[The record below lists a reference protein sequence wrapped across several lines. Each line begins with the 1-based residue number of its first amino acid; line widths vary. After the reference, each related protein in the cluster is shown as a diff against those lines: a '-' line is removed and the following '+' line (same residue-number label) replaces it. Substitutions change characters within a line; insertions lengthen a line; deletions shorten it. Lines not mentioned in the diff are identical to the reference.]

1 MEDNK
6 FFTTDELFT
15 ADGFQE
21 LTLDDLN
28 SIAGGRKRRQSELL
42 DYSDV
47 TKKAFAILNTLNT
60 EEEQTAYRIRYT
72 EAKKRWQQDI
82 ANAPED
88 SADIYFSDY
97 FKL

>member
-47 TKKAFAILNTLNT
+47 TKKAFAILNTGDNKM
-60 EEEQTAYRIRYT
+60 EEN
-72 EAKKRWQQDI
+72 K
-82 ANAPED
+82 
-88 SADIYFSDY
+88 F
-97 FKL
+97 L